1 MPSPRRCEESGEKPP
16 EERGIRRVL
25 RHQVRV
31 LSFLPCRAELPNHLV
46 PATAITPMAELIL
59 DDSYEATQALQRLT
73 TVESAL
79 GASLTAQ
86 PFAPFPVNPL
96 LPASEAKCQPLLLDV
111 AVDVETAEQT
121 REEEKEEEDVE
132 MAVDTIA
139 VRVPGQAISVDTGEA
154 VKTATAEGEAVKTA
168 TATATAEGEAE
179 ELSVVQVNGLV
190 KEVVKEMCGVAERRE
205 V

>member
-1 MPSPRRCEESGEKPP
+1 MPSARGCEESGEKPP

-59 DDSYEATQALQRLT
+59 DDSYEVAQALQHLT
-73 TVESAL
+73 AVESAL

-96 LPASEAKCQPLLLDV
+96 LPASEATCQPLLLDV

-154 VKTATAEGEAVKTA
+154 VKTATA

-205 V
+205 L

>member
-1 MPSPRRCEESGEKPP
+1 MPSARGCEESGEKPP

-59 DDSYEATQALQRLT
+59 DDSYEVAQALQHLT
-73 TVESAL
+73 AVESAL

-96 LPASEAKCQPLLLDV
+96 LPASEATCQPLLLDV

-205 V
+205 L